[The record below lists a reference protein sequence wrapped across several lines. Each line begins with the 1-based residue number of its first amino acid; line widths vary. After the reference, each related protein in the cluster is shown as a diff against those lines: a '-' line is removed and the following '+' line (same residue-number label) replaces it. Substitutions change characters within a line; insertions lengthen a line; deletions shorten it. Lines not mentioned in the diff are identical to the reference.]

1 MGIYIYGEIAPTKI
15 DTKAWERTY
24 EDTLKL
30 VSYGQLAECEFKYIN
45 GMKIP
50 CIVPTTE
57 KDNHWTAT
65 GNMVAGKC
73 IESFRLYKDINHY
86 IKNTNDIAI
95 QNPALE
101 ILYNR
106 KVRDKKLDDMFG
118 IVKKCAVGEYP
129 KSWIGRD

>member
-15 DTKAWERTY
+15 DKKAWERTY

-45 GMKIP
+45 EMRVP
-50 CIVPTTE
+50 CVVPTVE
-57 KDNHWTAT
+57 KIGCWSAT
-65 GNMVAGKC
+65 GDMVAGKC
-73 IESFRLYKDINHY
+73 IEKFSLYRDISHYTAKDM
-86 IKNTNDIAI
+86 DI

-101 ILYNR
+101 LLYNR